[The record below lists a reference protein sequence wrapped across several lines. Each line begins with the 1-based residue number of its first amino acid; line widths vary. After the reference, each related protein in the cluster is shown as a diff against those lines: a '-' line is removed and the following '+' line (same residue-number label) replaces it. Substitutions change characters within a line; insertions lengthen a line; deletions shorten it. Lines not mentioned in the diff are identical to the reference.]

1 MSNWQNFDL
10 KIDNTL
16 LNDLANASSNNSDFE
31 ELPLGRYEVKINSM
45 ELTQSKNGDPM
56 TKTIFEVVQGQ
67 CKGRYMFKNSV
78 IYKGDSKDAWRLKQE
93 LTFIN
98 SLQPR
103 DKVNF
108 YSFSDFEK
116 QISNA
121 FADINSRKLEYLIEI
136 KEKNNFRTYSIV
148 EVYRPR
154 ADDAPFY

>member
-10 KIDNTL
+10 KIDNNL
-16 LNDLANASSNNSDFE
+16 LNDIANATSNTGEFE

-45 ELTQSKNGDPM
+45 QLTQSKNGDPM

-67 CKGRYMFKNSV
+67 YKGRYMFKNSV
-78 IYKGDSKDAWRLKQE
+78 IYKGDRNDAWRLKQE
-93 LTFIN
+93 LNFIN
-98 SLQPR
+98 SLQPNSQ
-103 DKVNF
+103 VNF

-121 FADINSRKLEYLIEI
+121 FADINSRKLEYLVEI
-136 KEKNNFRTYSIV
+136 KEKNNFRTYSVI

-154 ADDAPFY
+154 CDDTPF

>member
-10 KIDNTL
+10 KIDNNL
-16 LNDLANASSNNSDFE
+16 LNDIANASANSNFE

-45 ELTQSKNGDPM
+45 ELTQSKKGDPM

-67 CKGRYMFKNSV
+67 YKGRYIFKNCV
-78 IYKGDSKDAWRLKQE
+78 IYKGDRNDAWRLKQE
-93 LTFIN
+93 LDFIN

-116 QISNA
+116 QVSNA
-121 FADINSRKLEYLIEI
+121 FADVTSRKLEYLIEI
-136 KEKNNFRTYSIV
+136 KEKNNFRTYSVV

-154 ADDAPFY
+154 SDDTPF

>member
-16 LNDLANASSNNSDFE
+16 LNDIANASSNSGEFE

-45 ELTQSKNGDPM
+45 QLTQSKNGDPM

-67 CKGRYMFKNSV
+67 YKGRYMFKNSV
-78 IYKGDSKDAWRLKQE
+78 IYKGDRNDAWRLKQE
-93 LTFIN
+93 LNFIN
-98 SLQPR
+98 SLQPNSQ
-103 DKVNF
+103 VNF

-136 KEKNNFRTYSIV
+136 KEKNNFRTYSLI
-148 EVYRPR
+148 EVNKPKG
-154 ADDAPFY
+154 DDTPF

>member
-16 LNDLANASSNNSDFE
+16 LNDIANASSNSGEFE

-45 ELTQSKNGDPM
+45 QLTQSKNGDPM

-67 CKGRYMFKNSV
+67 YKGRYMFKNSV
-78 IYKGDSKDAWRLKQE
+78 IYKGDRNDAWRLKQE
-93 LTFIN
+93 LNFIN
-98 SLQPR
+98 SLQPNSQ
-103 DKVNF
+103 VNF

-121 FADINSRKLEYLIEI
+121 FADINSRKLEYLVEI
-136 KEKNNFRTYSIV
+136 KEKNNFRTYSVI

-154 ADDAPFY
+154 ADDTPF

>member
-16 LNDLANASSNNSDFE
+16 LNDIANASSNAGEFE

-45 ELTQSKNGDPM
+45 QLTQSKNGDPM

-67 CKGRYMFKNSV
+67 YKGRYMFKNSV
-78 IYKGDSKDAWRLKQE
+78 IYKGDRNDAWRLKQE
-93 LTFIN
+93 LNFIN
-98 SLQPR
+98 SLQPNSQ
-103 DKVNF
+103 VNF

-121 FADINSRKLEYLIEI
+121 FADINSRKLEYLVEI
-136 KEKNNFRTYSIV
+136 KEKNNFRTYSVI

-154 ADDAPFY
+154 ADDTPF

>member
-10 KIDNTL
+10 KIDNNL
-16 LNDLANASSNNSDFE
+16 LNDIANASNNNSDFE

-67 CKGRYMFKNSV
+67 FKGRYMFKNSV

-93 LTFIN
+93 LNFIN

-103 DKVNF
+103 NEVNF

-116 QISNA
+116 QVSNA
-121 FADINSRKLEYLIEI
+121 FADINSRKLEYLVEI

-154 ADDAPFY
+154 SDDTPF

>member
-10 KIDNTL
+10 KIDNNL
-16 LNDLANASSNNSDFE
+16 LNDIANASANSGEFE

-45 ELTQSKNGDPM
+45 ELTQSKKGDPM
-56 TKTIFEVVQGQ
+56 TKTILEVVQGQ
-67 CKGRYMFKNSV
+67 YRGRYIFKNSV
-78 IYKGDSKDAWRLKQE
+78 IYKGDRNDAWRLKQE
-93 LTFIN
+93 IDFIN

-103 DKVNF
+103 DQVNF

-121 FADINSRKLEYLIEI
+121 FADINSRKIEYLIEI
-136 KEKNNFRTYSIV
+136 KEKNNFRTYSVI

-154 ADDAPFY
+154 CDDTPF

>member
-10 KIDNTL
+10 KIDNNL
-16 LNDLANASSNNSDFE
+16 LNDLANASSNNGEFE

-45 ELTQSKNGDPM
+45 QLTQSKNGDPM

-67 CKGRYMFKNSV
+67 YKGRYMFKNSV
-78 IYKGDSKDAWRLKQE
+78 IYKGDRNDAWRLKQE
-93 LTFIN
+93 LNFIN
-98 SLQPR
+98 SLQPNSQ
-103 DKVNF
+103 VNF

-121 FADINSRKLEYLIEI
+121 FADVNSRKLEYLVEI
-136 KEKNNFRTYSIV
+136 KEKNNFRTYSIL

-154 ADDAPFY
+154 SDDTPF

>member
-10 KIDNTL
+10 KIDNNL
-16 LNDLANASSNNSDFE
+16 LNDIANASNNNSDFE

-67 CKGRYMFKNSV
+67 FKGRYMFKNSV

-93 LTFIN
+93 LNFIN

-103 DKVNF
+103 NEVNF

-116 QISNA
+116 QVSNA
-121 FADINSRKLEYLIEI
+121 FADINSRKLEYLVEI

-154 ADDAPFY
+154 CDDTPF

>member
-10 KIDNTL
+10 KIDNNL
-16 LNDLANASSNNSDFE
+16 LNDIQNASSNAGEFE

-45 ELTQSKNGDPM
+45 QLTQSKNGDPM

-67 CKGRYMFKNSV
+67 YKGRYMFKNSV
-78 IYKGDSKDAWRLKQE
+78 IYKGDRNDAWRLKQE
-93 LTFIN
+93 LNFIN
-98 SLQPR
+98 SLQPTNQ
-103 DKVNF
+103 VNF

-136 KEKNNFRTYSIV
+136 KEKNNFRTYSVI

-154 ADDAPFY
+154 ADDTPF

>member
-10 KIDNTL
+10 KIDNNL
-16 LNDLANASSNNSDFE
+16 LNDIANASTNSVDFE

-45 ELTQSKNGDPM
+45 ELTQSKKGDPM
-56 TKTIFEVVQGQ
+56 TKTIFEVVQGLY
-67 CKGRYMFKNSV
+67 KGRYIFKNSV
-78 IYKGDSKDAWRLKQE
+78 IYKGDRNDAWRLKQE
-93 LTFIN
+93 LDFIN

-116 QISNA
+116 QVSNA
-121 FADINSRKLEYLIEI
+121 FADVNSRKLEYLIEI
-136 KEKNNFRTYSIV
+136 KEKNNFRTYSVV

-154 ADDAPFY
+154 SDDTPF

>member
-10 KIDNTL
+10 KIDNNL
-16 LNDLANASSNNSDFE
+16 LNDIANASANTEFE

-45 ELTQSKNGDPM
+45 ELTQSKKGDPM

-67 CKGRYMFKNSV
+67 FKGRYIFKNSV
-78 IYKGDSKDAWRLKQE
+78 IYKGDRNDAWRLKQE
-93 LTFIN
+93 LDFIN

-103 DKVNF
+103 DQVNF

-116 QISNA
+116 QISNT
-121 FADINSRKLEYLIEI
+121 FADINSRKIEYLIEI
-136 KEKNNFRTYSIV
+136 KEKNNFRTYSVV

-154 ADDAPFY
+154 SDDTPF

>member
-16 LNDLANASSNNSDFE
+16 LNDIANASSNNGEFE

-45 ELTQSKNGDPM
+45 QLTQSKNGDPM

-67 CKGRYMFKNSV
+67 HKGRYMFKNSV
-78 IYKGDSKDAWRLKQE
+78 IYKGDRNDAWRLKQE
-93 LTFIN
+93 LNFIN
-98 SLQPR
+98 SLQPN
-103 DKVNF
+103 DQVNF

-121 FADINSRKLEYLIEI
+121 FADISSRKLEYLVEI
-136 KEKNNFRTYSIV
+136 KEKNNFRTYSVI

-154 ADDAPFY
+154 GDDTPF

>member
-10 KIDNTL
+10 KIDNNL
-16 LNDLANASSNNSDFE
+16 LNDIANASANTEFE
-31 ELPLGRYEVKINSM
+31 ELPIGRYEVKINSM
-45 ELTQSKNGDPM
+45 ELTQSKKGDPM

-67 CKGRYMFKNSV
+67 YKGQYIFKNSV
-78 IYKGDSKDAWRLKQE
+78 IYKGDRNDAWRLKQE
-93 LTFIN
+93 IDFIN

-103 DKVNF
+103 DQVNF

-121 FADINSRKLEYLIEI
+121 FADINSRKIEYLIEI
-136 KEKNNFRTYSIV
+136 KEKNNFRTYSVV

-154 ADDAPFY
+154 SDDTPF

>member
-10 KIDNTL
+10 KIDNNL
-16 LNDLANASSNNSDFE
+16 LNDIANASSNNSEFE

-67 CKGRYMFKNSV
+67 YKGRFMFKNSV

-93 LTFIN
+93 LNFIN

-103 DKVNF
+103 NEVNF

-116 QISNA
+116 QISEA
-121 FADINSRKLEYLIEI
+121 FADISSRKLEYLVEI

-154 ADDAPFY
+154 SDDTPF

>member
-10 KIDNTL
+10 KIDNNL
-16 LNDLANASSNNSDFE
+16 LNDIANASTNSGEFE

-45 ELTQSKNGDPM
+45 ELTQSKKGDPM

-67 CKGRYMFKNSV
+67 NKGRYIFKNSV
-78 IYKGDSKDAWRLKQE
+78 IYKGDRNDAWRLKQE
-93 LTFIN
+93 IDFIN
-98 SLQPR
+98 SLKPSDQ
-103 DKVNF
+103 VNF

-116 QISNA
+116 QVSNA

-136 KEKNNFRTYSIV
+136 KEKNNFRTYSVV

-154 ADDAPFY
+154 ADYTPF

>member
-1 MSNWQNFDL
+1 MNNWQNFDL

-16 LNDLANASSNNSDFE
+16 LNDIANASSNNGDFE

-45 ELTQSKNGDPM
+45 QLTQSKNGDPM

-67 CKGRYMFKNSV
+67 YKGRCMFKNSV
-78 IYKGDSKDAWRLKQE
+78 IYKGDRNDAWRLKQE
-93 LTFIN
+93 LNFIN
-98 SLQPR
+98 SLQPN
-103 DKVNF
+103 DQVNF

-121 FADINSRKLEYLIEI
+121 FAAINSRKLEYLVEI
-136 KEKNNFRTYSIV
+136 QDKNNFRTYSVI

-154 ADDAPFY
+154 GDDTPF

>member
-10 KIDNTL
+10 KIDSTL
-16 LNDLANASSNNSDFE
+16 LNDISNASSNTGEFE

-45 ELTQSKNGDPM
+45 QLTQSKNGDPM

-67 CKGRYMFKNSV
+67 YKGRYMFKNSV
-78 IYKGDSKDAWRLKQE
+78 IYKGDRNDAWRLKQE
-93 LTFIN
+93 LNFIN
-98 SLQPR
+98 SLQPTNQ
-103 DKVNF
+103 VNF

-121 FADINSRKLEYLIEI
+121 FADINSRKLEYLVEI
-136 KEKNNFRTYSIV
+136 KEKNNFRTYSVI

-154 ADDAPFY
+154 ADDTPF

>member
-16 LNDLANASSNNSDFE
+16 VNDIANASSNTGEFE

-45 ELTQSKNGDPM
+45 QLTQSKNGDPM
-56 TKTIFEVVQGQ
+56 TKTIFEVVEGQ
-67 CKGRYMFKNSV
+67 YKGRYMFKNSV
-78 IYKGDSKDAWRLKQE
+78 IYKGDRNDAWRLKQE
-93 LTFIN
+93 LNFIN
-98 SLQPR
+98 SLQPN
-103 DKVNF
+103 DQVNF

-121 FADINSRKLEYLIEI
+121 FADINSRKLEYLVEI
-136 KEKNNFRTYSIV
+136 KEKNNFRTYSVI

-154 ADDAPFY
+154 SDDTPF

>member
-16 LNDLANASSNNSDFE
+16 LNDIANASSNSGEFE

-45 ELTQSKNGDPM
+45 QLTQSKNGDPM

-67 CKGRYMFKNSV
+67 YKGRYMFKNSV
-78 IYKGDSKDAWRLKQE
+78 IYKGDRNDAWRLKQE

-98 SLQPR
+98 SLQPNSQ
-103 DKVNF
+103 VNF

-121 FADINSRKLEYLIEI
+121 FADINSRKLEYLVEI
-136 KEKNNFRTYSIV
+136 KEKNNFRTYSII

-154 ADDAPFY
+154 ADDTPF

>member
-16 LNDLANASSNNSDFE
+16 LNDIANASSNSGEFE

-45 ELTQSKNGDPM
+45 QLTQSKNGDPM

-67 CKGRYMFKNSV
+67 YKSRRIFKNSV
-78 IYKGDSKDAWRLKQE
+78 IYKGDHNDAWRLKQE

-98 SLQPR
+98 SLQPNSQ
-103 DKVNF
+103 VNF

-136 KEKNNFRTYSIV
+136 KEKNNFRTYSVI

-154 ADDAPFY
+154 GDDTPF

>member
-1 MSNWQNFDL
+1 MNNWQNFDL

-16 LNDLANASSNNSDFE
+16 LNDIANASSNSGDFE

-45 ELTQSKNGDPM
+45 QLTQSKNGDPM

-67 CKGRYMFKNSV
+67 YKGRYMFKNSV
-78 IYKGDSKDAWRLKQE
+78 IYKGDRNDAWRLKQE
-93 LTFIN
+93 LNFIN
-98 SLQPR
+98 SLQPNSQ
-103 DKVNF
+103 VNF

-121 FADINSRKLEYLIEI
+121 FADVNSRKLEYLIEI
-136 KEKNNFRTYSIV
+136 KEKNNFRTYSVI

-154 ADDAPFY
+154 ADDTPF

>member
-10 KIDNTL
+10 KIDNNL
-16 LNDLANASSNNSDFE
+16 LNDIAKASANSGEFE

-45 ELTQSKNGDPM
+45 QLTQSKNGDPM

-67 CKGRYMFKNSV
+67 YKGRHMFKNSV
-78 IYKGDSKDAWRLKQE
+78 IYKGDRNDAWRLKQE

-98 SLQPR
+98 SLQPN
-103 DKVNF
+103 DQVNF

-121 FADINSRKLEYLIEI
+121 FADINSRKLEYLVEI
-136 KEKNNFRTYSIV
+136 KEKNNFRTYSVI

-154 ADDAPFY
+154 SDDTPF

>member
-10 KIDNTL
+10 KIDNNL
-16 LNDLANASSNNSDFE
+16 LNDLANASTNNGDFE

-45 ELTQSKNGDPM
+45 ELTQSKKGDPM
-56 TKTIFEVVQGQ
+56 TKTILEVVQGQ
-67 CKGRYMFKNSV
+67 FKGRYIFKNSV
-78 IYKGDSKDAWRLKQE
+78 IYKGDRNDAWRLKQE
-93 LTFIN
+93 IDFIN

-103 DKVNF
+103 DEVNF

-121 FADINSRKLEYLIEI
+121 FADINSRKLEYLVEI

-154 ADDAPFY
+154 SDDAPF

>member
-10 KIDNTL
+10 KIDNNL
-16 LNDLANASSNNSDFE
+16 LNDIANASTNSGEFE

-45 ELTQSKNGDPM
+45 ELTQSKKGDPM

-67 CKGRYMFKNSV
+67 YKGRYIFKNSV
-78 IYKGDSKDAWRLKQE
+78 IYKGDRNDAWRLKQE
-93 LTFIN
+93 IDFIN

-103 DKVNF
+103 DQVNF

-116 QISNA
+116 QVSNA
-121 FADINSRKLEYLIEI
+121 FADVNSRKLEYLVEI
-136 KEKNNFRTYSIV
+136 KEKNNFRTYSVV

-154 ADDAPFY
+154 ADDTPF

>member
-10 KIDNTL
+10 KIDNNL
-16 LNDLANASSNNSDFE
+16 LNDIANASANTEFE

-67 CKGRYMFKNSV
+67 FKGRYMFKNSV
-78 IYKGDSKDAWRLKQE
+78 IYKGDNKDAWRLKQE
-93 LTFIN
+93 LNFIN

-103 DKVNF
+103 DEVNF

-121 FADINSRKLEYLIEI
+121 FADINSRKLEYLVEI

-154 ADDAPFY
+154 SDDTPF